1 MRNFKFKPLPLRD
14 LPLTGEARNFLR
26 KKEDFKC
33 ENCGF
38 EVKGD
43 GYTDHCPQCLF
54 GKHVDEEI
62 PGDRA
67 SECGGL
73 MKAIE
78 VSYQAEEFKI
88 HYKCSKCRHEFWVR
102 ESEEDDR
109 NLLMSLMI
117 K

>member
-1 MRNFKFKPLPLRD
+1 MRNFIK
-14 LPLTGEARNFLR
+14 
-26 KKEDFKC
+26 KKENFKC

-38 EVKGD
+38 EVSGD
-43 GYTDHCPQCLF
+43 GYTDHCPKCLW

-73 MKAIE
+73 MKAVE
-78 VSYQAEEFKI
+78 STYVSGRYKI
-88 HYKCSKCRHEFWVR
+88 HYRCGICRHEFWVR
-102 ESEEDDR
+102 EGEDDDR
-109 NLLMSLMI
+109 TLLMELMV